1 LRATGRLICMQRRL
15 CHCDPRDV
23 VASCADAAHATAD
36 YTAGYADGLA
46 DLAGMAD

>member
-1 LRATGRLICMQRRL
+1 MQRKH

-23 VASCADAAHATAD
+23 VASGADAAHATAD

-46 DLAGMAD
+46 DLTD